1 MPVLG
6 GDSTCEGPQEVHQR
20 SSNTSGSVAG
30 MPNGENKWPVYRMS
44 EVSEHSWKHARKWV
58 VIRSAVYDITNWLYK
73 HPGGPWVLKNYAGQD
88 GTTAF
93 LSFHKNLSVVEK
105 YMKLYQIGVLDE
117 EDRRALQETPIA
129 HDFADLT
136 KKAHDMGLFQT
147 SYFFYVCLLLHI
159 ILLEVVGFWVLCTIG
174 YKSWVG
180 YLLSA
185 VFLTSSQAQAGW
197 LQHDFGHLSVFK
209 SSRMNHVAHKI
220 IIGFVKGAATSW
232 WNWRHFRHHS
242 KPNVVVKDPDITFP
256 ELFIFGRNFPVLWA
270 KKHKQAALYHWQ
282 HFYFFFLGPPML
294 LPVYF
299 HYEITR
305 HIIKYK
311 QWMDLALIFLFL
323 VRFIGIASYSLG
335 LWGAVGLYMFVRFL
349 ESHWF
354 TWATQ
359 MSHIPMHV
367 SYDEK
372 QDWPTL
378 QTRASTNVSPTA
390 FTSWWSG
397 HLNYQIEH
405 HLFPTMPRHNFRKI
419 APLVRDFCEKH
430 HLPYTVKNTFR
441 AFADIVVSM
450 RDSGELWYNTFYEM

>member
-1 MPVLG
+1 MPVLETISDG
-6 GDSTCEGPQEVHQR
+6 NQELKNRSTKTTELSNGDD
-20 SSNTSGSVAG
+20 
-30 MPNGENKWPVYRMS
+30 KWPVYRMS
-44 EVSEHSWKHARKWV
+44 EVSEHTWRDKRKWI
-58 VIRSAVYDITNWLYK
+58 VIRRGVYDVTNWLYK

-93 LSFHKNLSVVEK
+93 LSFHKDLSVVEK
-105 YMKLYQIGVLDE
+105 YMKTYQIGILDE
-117 EDRRALQETPIA
+117 EDRKQLQDTPIA
-129 HDFADLT
+129 KDFADLT
-136 KKAHDMGLFQT
+136 RKAHDMGLFKT
-147 SYFFYVCLLLHI
+147 NFFFYLCVFLHI
-159 ILLEVVGFWVLCTIG
+159 ILLEAVGFWVLYKVGC
-174 YKSWVG
+174 KSWAG

-185 VFLTSSQAQAGW
+185 VILTASQAQAGW
-197 LQHDFGHLSVFK
+197 LQHDFGHLSVLK

-220 IIGFVKGAATSW
+220 VIGFMKGAAASW

-256 ELFIFGRNFPVLWA
+256 ELFIFGKNFPITWA
-270 KKHKQAALYHWQ
+270 KKHKITRFYQWQ
-282 HFYFFFLGPPML
+282 HFYFFFVGPPML

-305 HIIKYK
+305 HVIKYK
-311 QWMDLALIFLFL
+311 QWTDLFLILLFL
-323 VRFIGIASYSLG
+323 VRFVGIASCFLG
-335 LWGAVGLYMFVRFL
+335 VGGAFGLYMFVRFL

-367 SYDEK
+367 SYDDNP
-372 QDWPTL
+372 DWPTL
-378 QTRASTNVSPTA
+378 QTRASTNVSGTL

-405 HLFPTMPRHNFRKI
+405 HLFPTMPRHSFSKI
-419 APLVRDFCEKH
+419 APFAREFCEKH
-430 HLPYTVKNTFR
+430 HLPYTMKNTYR

-450 RDSGELWYNTFYEM
+450 RESGELWYNTFYEM

>member
-1 MPVLG
+1 MCFFTHKMGKLL
-6 GDSTCEGPQEVHQR
+6 
-20 SSNTSGSVAG
+20 
-30 MPNGENKWPVYRMS
+30 PNMDN
-44 EVSEHSWKHARKWV
+44 SWECGIWV
-58 VIRSAVYDITNWLYK
+58 LYK
-73 HPGGPWVLKNYAGQD
+73 
-88 GTTAF
+88 
-93 LSFHKNLSVVEK
+93 
-105 YMKLYQIGVLDE
+105 IG
-117 EDRRALQETPIA
+117 
-129 HDFADLT
+129 
-136 KKAHDMGLFQT
+136 
-147 SYFFYVCLLLHI
+147 C
-159 ILLEVVGFWVLCTIG
+159 
-174 YKSWVG
+174 KSWAG

-185 VFLTSSQAQAGW
+185 VILTSSQAQAGW
-197 LQHDFGHLSVFK
+197 LQHDFGHLSVLK

-220 IIGFVKGAATSW
+220 VIGFMKGAAASW

-256 ELFIFGRNFPVLWA
+256 ELFIFGRSFPILWA
-270 KKHKQAALYHWQ
+270 KKHKITRYYQWQ

-305 HIIKYK
+305 HVIKYK
-311 QWMDLALIFLFL
+311 QWMDLFLMLLFL
-323 VRFIGIASYSLG
+323 VRFVGIASCFIG
-335 LWGAVGLYMFVRFL
+335 VGGGFGLYMFVRFL

-372 QDWPTL
+372 PDWPTL
-378 QTRASTNVSPTA
+378 QTRASTNVSATP

-405 HLFPTMPRHNFRKI
+405 HLFPTMPRHNFHKI
-419 APLVRDFCEKH
+419 APFVQEFCEKY
-430 HLPYTVKNTFR
+430 HLPYTTKSVYR

-450 RDSGELWYNTFYEM
+450 RESGDLWYNTYYEM